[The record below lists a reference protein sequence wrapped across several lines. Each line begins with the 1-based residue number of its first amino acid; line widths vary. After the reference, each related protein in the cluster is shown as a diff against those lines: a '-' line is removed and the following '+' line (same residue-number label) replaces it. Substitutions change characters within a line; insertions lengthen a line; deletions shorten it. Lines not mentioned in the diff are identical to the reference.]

1 MRTSE
6 SGSGHPSRRRVLRS
20 ALAGSAGLALSPLVA
35 SAEELRR
42 GLPVRGASGVAD
54 RGTLRPADPDE
65 ALERLMAGNARF
77 ASGNLREVGRDLA
90 RVRQLTEG
98 QRPFAAILGCA
109 DSRVPV
115 EILFDEGFGD
125 IFTVRVAGN
134 VATPEEIASLEYAVA
149 VLGTQLVLVLGHSE
163 CGAVAAARAGGDVPG
178 QISALFQ
185 HILPSIEDDAT
196 LPEAVEANVG
206 YQVRALSRSSTVM
219 SRALEEGSLAVR
231 GAVYELSDGRVRL
244 TV

>member
-1 MRTSE
+1 MRNPS
-6 SGSGHPSRRRVLRS
+6 SPPPNVSRR
-20 ALAGSAGLALSPLVA
+20 ALIRAAVAGSAGLSLTPAALSALPGVPPVHSGPDDALSGSVA
-35 SAEELRR
+35 S
-42 GLPVRGASGVAD
+42 
-54 RGTLRPADPDE
+54 PDE
-65 ALERLMAGNARF
+65 ALDRLLAGNERFVSGQTREAR
-77 ASGNLREVGRDLA
+77 RDLA
-90 RVRQLTEG
+90 RIQELTDG

-149 VLGTQLVLVLGHSE
+149 VLGTELVLVLGHSE
-163 CGAVAAARAGGDVPG
+163 CGAVSAARERSDVPG

-185 HILPSIEDDAT
+185 HILPSIADGAT
-196 LPEAVEANVG
+196 LPEAVESNVA
-206 YQVRALSRSSTVM
+206 YQVRALARSSTVI
-219 SRALEEGSLAVR
+219 SRALEEGNVAVR
-231 GAVYELSDGRVRL
+231 GAVYDLEDGRVRV

>member
-1 MRTSE
+1 MNTPE
-6 SGSGHPSRRRVLRS
+6 SGSDHPSRRHVLRT
-20 ALAGSAGLALSPLVA
+20 ALAGSAGLALAPLAA
-35 SAEELRR
+35 SAEDLGRGVPAR
-42 GLPVRGASGVAD
+42 GLEGAGPL
-54 RGTLRPADPDE
+54 RGTRPTDPDE
-65 ALERLMAGNARF
+65 ALARLMAGNERF
-77 ASGNLREVGRDLA
+77 VSGNMQGVGRDLA
-90 RVRQLTEG
+90 RIQQLTEG

-149 VLGTQLVLVLGHSE
+149 VLGTQLIVVLGHSE
-163 CGAVAAARAGGDVPG
+163 CGAVAAARAGGEVPG

-185 HILPSIEDDAT
+185 HILPSVEDDSS

-206 YQVRALSRSSTVM
+206 YQVRALSRASTVI
-219 SRALEEGSLAVR
+219 SRALEEGTVAVR
-231 GAVYELSDGRVRL
+231 GAVYELTDGRVRL